1 MNKLSYLIAVAF
13 IALCPITN
21 AAPWTKKPKA
31 AATATPTPTPS
42 DRKRVLVVPAA
53 YKDSEVV
60 VLGSDEYNE
69 LLNNKKVAEQLKKDY
84 ETLGKAKKTVD
95 DTLKQ
100 EVENRDKM
108 VVKIN
113 QLEKSNLRK
122 TIVILVE
129 GIIIAI
135 LGGILGLIVY
145 MRFRAN
151 SNSLVG
157 LKLL

>member
-31 AATATPTPTPS
+31 AATPTPTPS

-60 VLGSDEYNE
+60 VVGSDEYNE

-151 SNSLVG
+151 INSLVG
-157 LKLL
+157 LKLF